1 MEYPSAGAGVV
12 AGSEDLAAHT
22 TEDNL
27 SFNARVVFRRICSM
41 DLPIAFTLDAYKLI
55 DQLCDE
61 PGRAVVL
68 LIDCLQRYE
77 GRTVGAEMI
86 AALYPEGFYREN
98 GFRVKVEMLR
108 ARKVPWANVY

>member
-1 MEYPSAGAGVV
+1 MEYPSAGAVGI

-22 TEDNL
+22 TEENL
-27 SFNARVVFRRICSM
+27 SFNARVVFRRICSL

-77 GRTVGAEMI
+77 GRTVDAEMI

-98 GFRVKVEMLR
+98 GFRVMVEMLR
-108 ARKVPWANVY
+108 AGEVRWGKVY